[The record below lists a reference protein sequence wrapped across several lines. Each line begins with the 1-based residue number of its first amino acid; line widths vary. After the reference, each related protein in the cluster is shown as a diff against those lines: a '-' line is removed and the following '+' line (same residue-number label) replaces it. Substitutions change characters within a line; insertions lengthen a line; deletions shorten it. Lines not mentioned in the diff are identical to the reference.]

1 MPKTCPGAKIT
12 SIATVN
18 YINQLLFH
26 RPSSV
31 IFQWMYE
38 PQFKRMSRSTLEIT
52 ELLWCQFRY
61 RHRHFQVLEGPKIAI
76 MIVPHGINRP
86 LSSCLFNVRAHAGI
100 KSLSREHKGTLTQ
113 TELAITMQIPLSAK
127 PWFPPVGGIFY
138 AGGTPLGKCRTPFRL
153 IKINWGFCF
162 IKAPELNAWA
172 GGAAQN
178 CGV

>member
-1 MPKTCPGAKIT
+1 MAQT
-12 SIATVN
+12 
-18 YINQLLFH
+18 
-26 RPSSV
+26 
-31 IFQWMYE
+31 
-38 PQFKRMSRSTLEIT
+38 
-52 ELLWCQFRY
+52 
-61 RHRHFQVLEGPKIAI
+61 AI
-76 MIVPHGINRP
+76 MAVLSDINRP
-86 LSSCLFNVRAHAGI
+86 LSGCLYAARAHTGI
-100 KSLSREHKGTLTQ
+100 KSLSREHEGTLTQ

-127 PWFPPVGGIFY
+127 PWFPPVGGIFG